1 MEGRGLSSGQTQ
13 QAARNGR
20 LGDLSTP
27 LRVQKLQTA
36 LHAKAKENPS
46 FRFYALYDKL
56 YRADVLQYA
65 YACCKANQ
73 GAAGVDGERFED
85 IEAYGLER
93 WLGELAQDLRNKTY
107 QPEAV
112 RRVFIPKQGGSGLRP
127 LSIPPI
133 RDRVAQTAAKLVL
146 EPIFEAD
153 LPPEQH
159 GYRPGRDAL
168 TAVKQVHSLLNTG
181 HTHVIDADLSAY
193 FDGIPHAELLQSVS
207 RRVIDRQVLHLIKM
221 WLETPVEESDGR
233 GGKRRTTRS
242 RDEKRGISQGSPLS
256 PLLSNL
262 YMRRFV
268 LGWERLGCAGRFGAQ
283 IVNYADD
290 LVVCCK
296 GSAEEALRA
305 MRQIMRRLKLTV
317 NEEKTHVCHVPEQH
331 FDFLGYQFGRFYST
345 QSGKAYLGTR
355 PSKKSVSGLIRSIH
369 EQTAHKTCLLD
380 AEELVDRL
388 NRKLRGW
395 ANYFKLGPVSKAY
408 RLADKFTTTRL
419 RRWLCHKH
427 KVPGG
432 GHSRYPDEY
441 LYNTL
446 GVIRL
451 SALTR
456 NLPWAKA

>member
-1 MEGRGLSSGQTQ
+1 MEGRGLSSRLTQ
-13 QAARNGR
+13 QVARNGR
-20 LGDLSTP
+20 LGNLTTP
-27 LRVQKLQTA
+27 LSVQKLQTA
-36 LHAKAKENPS
+36 LHAKAKEDPS
-46 FRFYALYDKL
+46 FRFYALYDKM
-56 YRADVLQYA
+56 YRADILQYA

-73 GAAGVDGERFED
+73 GAAGVDEERFED
-85 IEAYGLER
+85 VEAYGLDR
-93 WLGELAQDLRNKTY
+93 WLGELAQELRSKTY
-107 QPEAV
+107 QPQAV
-112 RRVFIPKQGGSGLRP
+112 RRVFIPKQGGTGLRP

-168 TAVKQVHSLLNTG
+168 SAVKQVHSLLNTG
-181 HTHVIDADLSAY
+181 HTQVIDADLSAY
-193 FDGIPHAELLQSVS
+193 YDRIPHAELLQSVA
-207 RRVIDRQVLHLIKM
+207 RRVVDRHMLHLIKM
-221 WLETPVEESDGR
+221 WMEVPAEESDGR
-233 GGKRRTTRS
+233 GGKKRTTRS

-268 LGWERLGCAGRFGAQ
+268 LGWHRLGYAQRFGAR

-296 GSAEEALRA
+296 GSAEEALQA
-305 MRQIMRRLKLTV
+305 MRQIMMRLKLTV
-317 NEEKTHVCHVPEQH
+317 NEEKTHVCHVPEQY

-345 QSGKAYLGTR
+345 QTGKAYLGTR
-355 PSKKSVSGLIRSIH
+355 PSKKSVKRLIKSIN
-369 EQTAHKTCLLD
+369 EQTAHSTCLLE
-380 AEELVDRL
+380 AEELVQRL

-408 RLADKFTTTRL
+408 RLVDRYTTRRL

-427 KVPGG
+427 KVRGG
-432 GHSRYPDEY
+432 GHSRYPAEY
-441 LYNTL
+441 LYERL
-446 GVIRL
+446 GLVRL
-451 SALTR
+451 PVLTGK
-456 NLPWAKA
+456 LPWAKA

>member
-1 MEGRGLSSGQTQ
+1 M
-13 QAARNGR
+13 ARNGR
-20 LGDLSTP
+20 LGNLATP
-27 LRVQKLQTA
+27 LSVQKLQTA
-36 LHAKAKENPS
+36 LHAKAKEDPS

-56 YRADVLQYA
+56 YRADILQYA

-73 GAAGVDGERFED
+73 GAAGVDEERFED
-85 IEAYGLER
+85 IEVYGLDR
-93 WLGELAQDLRNKTY
+93 WLGELAQELRNKTY
-107 QPEAV
+107 QPQAV
-112 RRVFIPKQGGSGLRP
+112 RRVFIPKQSGTGLRP

-168 TAVKQVHSLLNTG
+168 SAVKQVHSLLNTG
-181 HTHVIDADLSAY
+181 HTQVIDADLSAY
-193 FDGIPHAELLQSVS
+193 YDRIPHAELLQSVS
-207 RRVIDRQVLHLIKM
+207 RRVVDRHMLHLIKM
-221 WLETPVEESDGR
+221 WMEAPVEESDGR
-233 GGKRRTTRS
+233 GGKKRTTRS
-242 RDEKRGISQGSPLS
+242 REEKRGISQGSPLS

-268 LGWERLGCAGRFGAQ
+268 LGWHRLGCARRFGAH

-296 GSAEEALRA
+296 GSAEEALQA
-305 MRQIMRRLKLTV
+305 MRQIMARLKLTV
-317 NEEKTHVCHVPEQH
+317 NEEKTHVCRVPEQY

-345 QSGKAYLGTR
+345 QTGKAYLGTR
-355 PSKKSVSGLIRSIH
+355 PSKKSVKRLIKSIY
-369 EQTAHKTCLLD
+369 EQTAHKTCLLEAD
-380 AEELVDRL
+380 ELVQRL

-408 RLADKFTTTRL
+408 RLVDTYTTRRL

-427 KVPGG
+427 KVRRG
-432 GHSRYPDEY
+432 GHSQYPDEY
-441 LYNTL
+441 LYESL
-446 GVIRL
+446 GLVRL
-451 SALTR
+451 PVLTGK
-456 NLPWAKA
+456 LPWATA